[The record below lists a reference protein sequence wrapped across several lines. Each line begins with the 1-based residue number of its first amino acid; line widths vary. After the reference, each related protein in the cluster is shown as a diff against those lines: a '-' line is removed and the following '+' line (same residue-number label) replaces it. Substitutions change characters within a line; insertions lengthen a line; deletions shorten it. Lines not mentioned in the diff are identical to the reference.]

1 MDNRLT
7 FGKGVAMKFSKFY
20 LSVMAVGV
28 MAMPSQAHAVCSM
41 LITSGNQPLT
51 AEQQACSD
59 YLAAQRAAQEKAQP
73 SIQAIMNDYH
83 NGVVN
88 EYTQPAPVANN
99 GPFVVGGT
107 AVNNDF
113 DLAPGAS
120 YVTKQ
125 IYDANGNMQ
134 IAWQDGT
141 PVSAKHLAQLEAIRT
156 GKYSGIDYTGMSY
169 QQMMQVKA
177 AVDNGQLVVP
187 KTPSIYEI
195 MNDYHNGVV
204 NEYTQPTP
212 TTNNG
217 PFVIGGSAVNL
228 DFDLV
233 PGIPY
238 VTKQIYD
245 ASGNMQIAWQDGTPL
260 TTKQVSQ
267 LLNIQSGAFAA
278 PSGPAI
284 QQIMNDL
291 HNGVISNYYNGYDP
305 NSPSI
310 FTVGPTNP
318 NMPNPYAL
326 TGPTS
331 PFTPGYNGNAPIP
344 QFTIGPAPVST
355 ALASAQT
362 YTAQTAN
369 FVIGPSTNVPT
380 FPGLA
385 GPSTNLPS
393 IPGTAGPS
401 TNVPLAP
408 TLSNA
413 ASYAQYG
420 MNVATNPGVV
430 GPPGIHEAGV
440 AMAKQ
445 YATKKLGV
453 AIP

>member
-1 MDNRLT
+1 
-7 FGKGVAMKFSKFY
+7 MKFSKFY
-20 LSVMAVGV
+20 LSVMAVG
-28 MAMPSQAHAVCSM
+28 AIAIPSQAHAVCSM
-41 LITSGNQPLT
+41 LITTHGVPLT
-51 AEQQACSD
+51 SEQQACAD
-59 YLAAQRAAQEKAQP
+59 YLAAQREAASKAQP

-88 EYTQPAPVANN
+88 EYTAPAPATNN

-107 AVNNDF
+107 AVNKDF
-113 DLAPGAS
+113 DLVPGIP

-125 IYDANGNMQ
+125 VYDANGNMQ
-134 IAWQDGT
+134 VAWQDGT
-141 PVSAKHLAQLEAIRT
+141 PLTSKQLTQLKDIAS
-156 GKYSGIDYTGMSY
+156 GKYAGIDYTGMSY
-169 QQMMQVKA
+169 QQMQQMQA
-177 AVDNGQLVVP
+177 AVDNGQYVVP

-204 NEYTQPTP
+204 NQYTQPGIANT
-212 TTNNG
+212 G
-217 PFVIGGSAVNL
+217 PFVIGGTEVNK

-260 TTKQVSQ
+260 TAKQVTQ
-267 LLNIQSGAFAA
+267 LKDIASGKYAGIDYTGMNLQDLQQVKAA
-278 PSGPAI
+278 I
-284 QQIMNDL
+284 D
-291 HNGVISNYYNGYDP
+291 NGQYYG
-305 NSPSI
+305 
-310 FTVGPTNP
+310 F
-318 NMPNPYAL
+318 

-355 ALASAQT
+355 ALAAAQT
-362 YTAQTAN
+362 YTAQNAN

-393 IPGTAGPS
+393 IPGTAGS
-401 TNVPLAP
+401 TTNLPLAP